1 MKKRLLSLFLT
12 FSMLLTFF
20 PVGTVTVF
28 ASDSPMA
35 YTDGSYQFILNA
47 DNTATITKYTGNE
60 HRITIPA
67 QVTHDAYIYPV
78 SKIGDRVFSNYRY
91 ALTSVQIPDTVTEI
105 GSNAFYNCT
114 SLKNVTIQDNKPSC
128 VKKIGR
134 QAFMFCS
141 VLSDISILD
150 SVTEIDSEAFHHC
163 EELDTV
169 TIPEGVTSVADGMFS
184 YCYSLHTVTLP
195 DSVTAIEERAFT
207 GTALTQIHI
216 PANVTR
222 IGTDA
227 FSECFAL
234 SAITSDSESYPAI
247 DNVLY
252 KKAANG
258 DYALIRYP
266 SRRANPAFK
275 IPNGVARIETHAFD
289 CCSYLA
295 SVKMPDS
302 VVSIG
307 TGAFM
312 NCPALQD
319 IEFSCRITELP
330 ESVFENCI
338 GLESIDIPEGIT
350 QILDYAFA
358 GCARLKRIAIPS
370 SVTKISGYA
379 FSNCTALNN
388 IEYSG
393 SRSQWNAIFTDSSL
407 QDLPVAPGSIDVTVT
422 SDIRTVTAKV
432 DGSSVPINDG
442 KFIVTI
448 GKTVELTVSD
458 PQYRDRYT
466 WAGGSGTV
474 SADNTTYTF
483 VAGQDDT
490 AVTLTTVEHTNYD
503 TGDFT
508 ISGLADYS
516 YGDNID
522 IRIEPKDTRITDY
535 IVRYVRN
542 AGTSNEEEFNELPK
556 DAGTYTL
563 RIIQGD
569 TVRIDIPEKITIHPI
584 TITNNTFQNELA
596 VTLPADAVE
605 EEVEEGNDHTATV
618 TVRADSRL
626 NALLQSDEI
635 KLELVYLND
644 MGEEVITPTKAGRYT
659 VKVKIHSNS
668 PNLLSATVDGG
679 TFEIRQKAAPIVP
692 TADLYP
698 LTIKNAAVLIEHD
711 GEEIH
716 ARRNEIGDLVAK
728 VPENAS
734 VTVTYISQSDAI
746 AFDQWLVSGLD
757 DSIDVKQN
765 PLRFQMPA
773 GEKGVTIEA
782 MTKDASIED
791 GGSGILGTVMVIG
804 AAAVLTWQGCRIGM
818 ELYLKRIL
826 PDGAAIPANATELAE
841 LVWVDAGKPAPA
853 AALDN
858 DATDAQ
864 KALTW
869 ASENQLLPSNKTAD
883 ASVSYWEVIQI
894 WRKAQTLKN

>member
-35 YTDGSYQFILNA
+35 YTDGFYQFILNA
-47 DNTATITKYTGNE
+47 DNTATITKYTGKE

-67 QVTHDAYIYPV
+67 QVAQGTQTYPV
-78 SKIGDRVFSNYRY
+78 TKIGDRVFSNYRY
-91 ALTSVQIPDTVTEI
+91 LTSVQIPDTVTEI

-114 SLKNVTIQDNKPSC
+114 SLKRVTIQDNKPSC

-141 VLSDISILD
+141 ELTDIPILD
-150 SVTEIDSEAFHHC
+150 SVTEIGSESFHHC

-216 PANVTR
+216 PANVAQ

-234 SAITSDSESYPAI
+234 STITSDSESYPAI

-252 KKAANG
+252 EKAANG

-266 SRRANPAFK
+266 SQRADSAFK
-275 IPNGVARIETHAFD
+275 IPNGVARIEAHAFD

-312 NCPALQD
+312 NCQKLHD

-350 QILDYAFA
+350 QILDDAFA
-358 GCARLKRIAIPS
+358 GCEQLERIAIPS
-370 SVTKISGYA
+370 SVTKISESA

-393 SRSQWNAIFTDSSL
+393 SRSQWNAIFTDSGL
-407 QDLPVAPGSIDVTVT
+407 QNVPVAPGSIDVTVT
-422 SDIRTVTAKV
+422 SGIRTVTAKI

-448 GKTVELTVSD
+448 GKTVELTVGD

-474 SADNTTYTF
+474 SANNTTYTF
-483 VAGQDDT
+483 VAGRDDT

-522 IRIEPKDTRITDY
+522 IRIEPKDTSITDY

-569 TVRIDIPEKITIHPI
+569 TVRIDIPEKITIHPV
-584 TITNNTFQNELA
+584 TITNDTFQNELA

-605 EEVEEGNDHTATV
+605 EEGNDHTATV

-635 KLELVYLND
+635 KLEIVYLND
-644 MGEEVITPTKAGRYT
+644 MGEEVVAPTKAGRYT

-668 PNLLSATVDGG
+668 PNLLSAIVDGG

-692 TADLYP
+692 LYP
-698 LTIKNAAVLIEHD
+698 LTIKNADVFIEHD

-716 ARRNEIGDLVAK
+716 AERNEIGVLVAK

-757 DSIDVKQN
+757 DSTDVKQN

-773 GEKGVTIEA
+773 GEKGVTMEA

-804 AAAVLTWQGCRIGM
+804 AAAVLTWQGCRIGT

-841 LVWVDAGKPAPA
+841 LVWDDAGKPAPA
-853 AALDN
+853 AVLDN
-858 DATDAQ
+858 DATNAQ

>member
-67 QVTHDAYIYPV
+67 QVAQGTQTYPV
-78 SKIGDRVFSNYRY
+78 TKIGDRVFSNYRY

-114 SLKNVTIQDNKPSC
+114 SLKSVTIQDNKPSC

-141 VLSDISILD
+141 ELTDIPILD

-184 YCYSLHTVTLP
+184 YCYNLHTVTLP

-216 PANVTR
+216 PANVAQ

-234 SAITSDSESYPAI
+234 SAITSDSESYPSI

-252 KKAANG
+252 EKAANG

-266 SRRANPAFK
+266 SQRADPAFK
-275 IPNGVARIETHAFD
+275 IPNGVARIETHAF
-289 CCSYLA
+289 
-295 SVKMPDS
+295 
-302 VVSIG
+302 
-307 TGAFM
+307 
-312 NCPALQD
+312 
-319 IEFSCRITELP
+319 
-330 ESVFENCI
+330 
-338 GLESIDIPEGIT
+338 
-350 QILDYAFA
+350 A
-358 GCARLKRIAIPS
+358 GCARLERIAIPS
-370 SVTKISGYA
+370 SVTKISEYA
-379 FSNCTALNN
+379 FSSCESLKTV
-388 IEYSG
+388 EYSG
-393 SRSQWNAIFTDSSL
+393 SRSQWNAISTDSGL
-407 QDLPVAPGSIDVTVT
+407 QNVPVAPGSIDVTVT

-458 PQYRDRYT
+458 PHYRDRYT

-474 SADNTTYTF
+474 STDNTTYTF
-483 VAGQDDT
+483 VAGQNDT

-569 TVRIDIPEKITIHPI
+569 TVRIDIPEKITIHPV
-584 TITNNTFQNELA
+584 TITNDTFQNELT
-596 VTLPADAVE
+596 VTLPEDAVE
-605 EEVEEGNDHTATV
+605 GEGNDHTATV

-668 PNLLSATVDGG
+668 PNLISAIVDGG

-698 LTIKNAAVLIEHD
+698 LTIKNADVFIEHD

-716 ARRNEIGDLVAK
+716 AERNEIGDLVAK

-757 DSIDVKQN
+757 DSTDVKQN

-804 AAAVLTWQGCRIGM
+804 AAAVLTWQGCRIGT

-841 LVWVDAGKPAPA
+841 LVWDDAGKPAPA
-853 AALDN
+853 AALDT

-883 ASVSYWEVIQI
+883 ASVSYWEVIQV
-894 WRKAQTLKN
+894 WRKAQTRKN

>member
-12 FSMLLTFF
+12 FSIMLTFF

-67 QVTHDAYIYPV
+67 QVTQDAQTYPV
-78 SKIGDRVFSNYRY
+78 SKIGDRVFCNYKY
-91 ALTSVQIPDTVTEI
+91 VLTSVQIPDTITEI

-114 SLKNVTIQDNKPSC
+114 SLKRVTIQDNKPSC

-134 QAFMFCS
+134 QAFKFCS
-141 VLSDISILD
+141 ELTDISILD
-150 SVTEIDSEAFHHC
+150 SVTEIGSESFHQC
-163 EELDTV
+163 EKLDTV

-216 PANVTR
+216 PANVAQ
-222 IGTDA
+222 I
-227 FSECFAL
+227 AL
-234 SAITSDSESYPAI
+234 STITSDSESYPAI

-266 SRRANPAFK
+266 SRREDSAFK

-289 CCSYLA
+289 CCLYLA

-307 TGAFM
+307 TSAFM
-312 NCPALQD
+312 NCQKLHD

-330 ESVFENCI
+330 ESVFAGCI
-338 GLESIDIPEGIT
+338 SLKSIDIPEGIT
-350 QILDYAFA
+350 QILDDAFA
-358 GCARLKRIAIPS
+358 GCEQLERIAIPS

-407 QDLPVAPGSIDVTVT
+407 QNVPVTPGSIDVTVT

-483 VAGQDDT
+483 VADQNDT
-490 AVTLTTVEHTNYD
+490 AVTLATVEHTNYD
-503 TGDFT
+503 TGDFI

-569 TVRIDIPEKITIHPI
+569 TVRIDIPEKITIHPV
-584 TITNNTFQNELA
+584 TITNDTFQNELT

-605 EEVEEGNDHTATV
+605 EEGNDHTATV

-644 MGEEVITPTKAGRYT
+644 MGEEIVAPTKAGRYT
-659 VKVKIHSNS
+659 VKIKIHSNS
-668 PNLLSATVDGG
+668 PNLLSAIVDGG

-698 LTIKNAAVLIEHD
+698 LTIKNADVFIEHD

-716 ARRNEIGDLVAK
+716 AERNEIGDLVAK

-757 DSIDVKQN
+757 DSTDVKQN

-773 GEKGVTIEA
+773 GEKGVTMEA

-804 AAAVLTWQGCRIGM
+804 AAAVLTWQGCRIGT

-826 PDGAAIPANATELAE
+826 PDGAAIPANTTELAE
-841 LVWVDAGKPAPA
+841 LVWVDAGKPVPA

>member
-67 QVTHDAYIYPV
+67 QVTHGAYIYPV
-78 SKIGDRVFSNYRY
+78 SKIGDRVFCNYKY
-91 ALTSVQIPDTVTEI
+91 VLTSVQIPDTVTEI

-114 SLKNVTIQDNKPSC
+114 SLESVTIQDNKPSC

-141 VLSDISILD
+141 VLTDIPILD

-184 YCYSLHTVTLP
+184 YCYNLHTVTLP

-216 PANVTR
+216 PANVAQ

-234 SAITSDSESYPAI
+234 SAITSDSESYPSI

-252 KKAANG
+252 EKAANG

-266 SRRANPAFK
+266 SQRADPAFK
-275 IPNGVARIETHAFD
+275 IPNGVARIETHAF
-289 CCSYLA
+289 
-295 SVKMPDS
+295 
-302 VVSIG
+302 
-307 TGAFM
+307 
-312 NCPALQD
+312 
-319 IEFSCRITELP
+319 
-330 ESVFENCI
+330 
-338 GLESIDIPEGIT
+338 
-350 QILDYAFA
+350 A
-358 GCARLKRIAIPS
+358 GCARLERIAIPS
-370 SVTKISGYA
+370 SVTKISEYA
-379 FSNCTALNN
+379 FSSCESLKTV
-388 IEYSG
+388 EYSG
-393 SRSQWNAIFTDSSL
+393 SRSQWNAISTDSGL
-407 QDLPVAPGSIDVTVT
+407 QSLPVAPGSIDVTVT
-422 SDIRTVTAKV
+422 SDIRTVTAKA
-432 DGSSVPINDG
+432 DGSSVPINDD

-569 TVRIDIPEKITIHPI
+569 TVRIDIPEKITIHPV
-584 TITNNTFQNELA
+584 TITNDTFQNELT

-605 EEVEEGNDHTATV
+605 EEGNDHTATV

-644 MGEEVITPTKAGRYT
+644 MGEKVVAPTKAGRYT

-668 PNLLSATVDGG
+668 PNLISAIVDGG

-698 LTIKNAAVLIEHD
+698 LTIKNAAVFIEHD

-716 ARRNEIGDLVAK
+716 AERNEIGDLVAK

-773 GEKGVTIEA
+773 GEKGVTMEA

-804 AAAVLTWQGCRIGM
+804 AAAVLTWQGCRIGT

-841 LVWVDAGKPAPA
+841 LVWDDAGKPAPA
-853 AALDN
+853 AALDT
-858 DATDAQ
+858 DATNAQ

>member
-67 QVTHDAYIYPV
+67 HVTQDTQTYPV
-78 SKIGDRVFSNYRY
+78 SKIGDRVFSNYRNV
-91 ALTSVQIPDTVTEI
+91 LISVQIPDTVTEI

-114 SLKNVTIQDNKPSC
+114 SLKSVTIQDNKPSC

-141 VLSDISILD
+141 ELTDIPILD

-169 TIPEGVTSVADGMFS
+169 TIPEGVTSVADGMFR

-216 PANVTR
+216 PAKVTR

-252 KKAANG
+252 EKAANG

-266 SRRANPAFK
+266 SRREDPAFK
-275 IPNGVARIETHAFD
+275 ILNGVARIETHAFD

-295 SVKMPDS
+295 SVKMSDS

-350 QILDYAFA
+350 QIMDYAFA
-358 GCARLKRIAIPS
+358 GCEQLERIAIPS
-370 SVTKISGYA
+370 SVAKIPESA
-379 FSNCTALNN
+379 FSSCESLKTV
-388 IEYSG
+388 EYSG
-393 SRSQWNAIFTDSSL
+393 SRSQWNAIFTDSGL
-407 QDLPVAPGSIDVTVT
+407 QNLPVAPGSIDVTVT

-442 KFIVTI
+442 KFIVAI

-522 IRIEPKDTRITDY
+522 IRIEPKDTSITDY

-569 TVRIDIPEKITIHPI
+569 TVRIDIPEKITIHPV
-584 TITNNTFQNELA
+584 TITNDTFQNELT

-605 EEVEEGNDHTATV
+605 EEDNDHTATV

-644 MGEEVITPTKAGRYT
+644 MGEEVVAPTKAGRYT

-668 PNLLSATVDGG
+668 PNLLSAIVDGG

-692 TADLYP
+692 LYP
-698 LTIKNAAVLIEHD
+698 LTIKNADVFIEHD

-716 ARRNEIGDLVAK
+716 AERNEIGVLVAK

-757 DSIDVKQN
+757 DSTDVKQN

-773 GEKGVTIEA
+773 GEKGVTMEA

-804 AAAVLTWQGCRIGM
+804 AAAVLTWQGCRIGT

-826 PDGAAIPANATELAE
+826 PDGAAIPANTTELAE

-858 DATDAQ
+858 DATNAQ

-894 WRKAQTLKN
+894 WHKAQALKN

>member
-60 HRITIPA
+60 RRITIPA
-67 QVTHDAYIYPV
+67 QVAQGTQTYPV
-78 SKIGDRVFSNYRY
+78 TKIGDRVFSNYRY

-114 SLKNVTIQDNKPSC
+114 SLESVTIQDNKPSC

-141 VLSDISILD
+141 ELTDIPILD
-150 SVTEIDSEAFHHC
+150 SVTEIGSDAFHQC
-163 EELDTV
+163 EKLDTV
-169 TIPEGVTSVADGMFS
+169 TIPEGVTSVADGMFR

-216 PANVTR
+216 PANVAQ

-234 SAITSDSESYPAI
+234 STITSDSESYPAI

-252 KKAANG
+252 EKAANG

-266 SRRANPAFK
+266 SQREDSAFK

-289 CCSYLA
+289 CCLYLA
-295 SVKMPDS
+295 SMKMPDS

-330 ESVFENCI
+330 ESVFAGCI
-338 GLESIDIPEGIT
+338 SLKSIDIPEGIT
-350 QILDYAFA
+350 QILDDAFA
-358 GCARLKRIAIPS
+358 GCEQLERIAIPS
-370 SVTKISGYA
+370 SVTKIPESA
-379 FSNCTALNN
+379 FSSCESLKTV
-388 IEYSG
+388 EYSG
-393 SRSQWNAIFTDSSL
+393 SRSQWNAISTDSGL
-407 QDLPVAPGSIDVTVT
+407 QSLPVAPGSIDVTVT

-442 KFIVTI
+442 NFIVTI

-458 PQYRDRYT
+458 PHYRDRYT

-474 SADNTTYTF
+474 SSDNTTYTF

-490 AVTLTTVEHTNYD
+490 
-503 TGDFT
+503 
-508 ISGLADYS
+508 
-516 YGDNID
+516 
-522 IRIEPKDTRITDY
+522 
-535 IVRYVRN
+535 
-542 AGTSNEEEFNELPK
+542 
-556 DAGTYTL
+556 AGTYTL

-569 TVRIDIPEKITIHPI
+569 TVRIDIPEKITIHPV
-584 TITNNTFQNELA
+584 TITNDTFQNELT

-605 EEVEEGNDHTATV
+605 EEGNDHTATV

-635 KLELVYLND
+635 KLEIVYLND
-644 MGEEVITPTKAGRYT
+644 MGEEVVAPTKAGRYT
-659 VKVKIHSNS
+659 VKVKLHSNS
-668 PNLLSATVDGG
+668 PNLISAIVDGG
-679 TFEIRQKAAPIVP
+679 TFEIRQKAASIVP
-692 TADLYP
+692 TAELYP
-698 LTIKNAAVLIEHD
+698 LTIKNADVFIEHD

-716 ARRNEIGDLVAK
+716 AGRNEIGDLVAK

-757 DSIDVKQN
+757 DSTDVKQN

-773 GEKGVTIEA
+773 GEKGVTMEA

-804 AAAVLTWQGCRIGM
+804 AAAVLTWQGCRIGT

-826 PDGAAIPANATELAE
+826 PDGAAVPANATELAE
-841 LVWVDAGKPAPA
+841 LVWDDAGKPAPA
-853 AALDN
+853 AALDR

-894 WRKAQTLKN
+894 WCKAQTLKN

>member
-67 QVTHDAYIYPV
+67 QVTHGAQTYPV
-78 SKIGDRVFSNYRY
+78 SKIGDRVFCNYKY
-91 ALTSVQIPDTVTEI
+91 VLTGVQIPDTVTEI

-114 SLKNVTIQDNKPSC
+114 SLKSVTIQDNKPSC

-141 VLSDISILD
+141 ELTDIPILD
-150 SVTEIDSEAFHHC
+150 SVTEIGSESFHQC
-163 EELDTV
+163 EKLDTV

-216 PANVTR
+216 PANVAQ

-234 SAITSDSESYPAI
+234 STITSDSESYPAI

-252 KKAANG
+252 EKAANG

-266 SRRANPAFK
+266 SRREDSAFK
-275 IPNGVARIETHAFD
+275 IPNGVARIEAH
-289 CCSYLA
+289 
-295 SVKMPDS
+295 
-302 VVSIG
+302 
-307 TGAFM
+307 
-312 NCPALQD
+312 
-319 IEFSCRITELP
+319 
-330 ESVFENCI
+330 
-338 GLESIDIPEGIT
+338 
-350 QILDYAFA
+350 AFA
-358 GCARLKRIAIPS
+358 GCEQLERIAIPS
-370 SVTKISGYA
+370 SVTKISESA

-393 SRSQWNAIFTDSSL
+393 SRSQWNAIFTDSGL
-407 QDLPVAPGSIDVTVT
+407 QNVPVAPGSIDVTVT
-422 SDIRTVTAKV
+422 SGIRTVTAKV

-542 AGTSNEEEFNELPK
+542 AGTSNEEEFNEPPK

-569 TVRIDIPEKITIHPI
+569 TVRIDIPEKITIHPV
-584 TITNNTFQNELA
+584 TITNDTFQNELT
-596 VTLPADAVE
+596 VTLPEDAVE
-605 EEVEEGNDHTATV
+605 EEGNDHTATV

-635 KLELVYLND
+635 KLEIVYLND

-659 VKVKIHSNS
+659 VKIKIHSNS
-668 PNLLSATVDGG
+668 PNLISAIVDGG

-698 LTIKNAAVLIEHD
+698 LTIKNADVFIEHD

-716 ARRNEIGDLVAK
+716 AERNEIGDLVAK

-757 DSIDVKQN
+757 DSTDVKQN

-773 GEKGVTIEA
+773 GEKGVTMEA

-804 AAAVLTWQGCRIGM
+804 AAAVLTWQGCRIGT

-841 LVWVDAGKPAPA
+841 LVWVDAGKPVPA
-853 AALDN
+853 AALDT

-894 WRKAQTLKN
+894 WRKAQTLKS

>member
-60 HRITIPA
+60 RRITIPA
-67 QVTHDAYIYPV
+67 QVAQGTQTYPV
-78 SKIGDRVFSNYRY
+78 TKIGDRVFSNYRY
-91 ALTSVQIPDTVTEI
+91 LTSVQIPDTVTEI

-114 SLKNVTIQDNKPSC
+114 FLESVTIQDNKPSC

-141 VLSDISILD
+141 ELTDIPILD
-150 SVTEIDSEAFHHC
+150 SVTEIGSESFHQC
-163 EELDTV
+163 EKLDTV
-169 TIPEGVTSVADGMFS
+169 TIPEGVMSIADGMFS

-222 IGTDA
+222 IETDA

-234 SAITSDSESYPAI
+234 STITSDSESYPAI

-252 KKAANG
+252 EKAANG

-266 SRRANPAFK
+266 SRREDSAFK

-312 NCPALQD
+312 NCQKLQD

-330 ESVFENCI
+330 ESVFAGCI
-338 GLESIDIPEGIT
+338 SLKSIDIPEGIT
-350 QILDYAFA
+350 QILDDAFA
-358 GCARLKRIAIPS
+358 GCEQLERIAIPS
-370 SVTKISGYA
+370 SVTKISESA

-393 SRSQWNAIFTDSSL
+393 SRSQWNAIFTDSGL
-407 QDLPVAPGSIDVTVT
+407 QNLPVAPGSIDVTVT
-422 SDIRTVTAKV
+422 SGIRTVTAKI

-448 GKTVELTVSD
+448 GKTVELTVGD

-474 SADNTTYTF
+474 SANNTTYTF
-483 VAGQDDT
+483 VAGRDDT

-522 IRIEPKDTRITDY
+522 IRIEPKDTSITDY

-569 TVRIDIPEKITIHPI
+569 TVRIDIPEKITIHPV
-584 TITNNTFQNELA
+584 TITNDTFQNELA

-605 EEVEEGNDHTATV
+605 EEGNDHTATV

-635 KLELVYLND
+635 KLEIVYLND
-644 MGEEVITPTKAGRYT
+644 MGEEVVAPTKAGRYT

-668 PNLLSATVDGG
+668 PNLLSAIVDGG

-692 TADLYP
+692 LYP
-698 LTIKNAAVLIEHD
+698 LTIKNADVFIEHD

-716 ARRNEIGDLVAK
+716 AERNEIGVLVAK

-757 DSIDVKQN
+757 DSTDVKQN

-773 GEKGVTIEA
+773 GEKGVTMEA

-804 AAAVLTWQGCRIGM
+804 AAAVLTWQGCRIGT

-841 LVWVDAGKPAPA
+841 LVWDDAGKPAPA
-853 AALDN
+853 AVLDN
-858 DATDAQ
+858 DATNAQ

>member
-1 MKKRLLSLFLT
+1 MKKRLLSLFLA
-12 FSMLLTFF
+12 FSMMLTFF

-35 YTDGSYQFILNA
+35 YTDGPYQFILNA
-47 DNTATITKYTGNE
+47 DNTATITKYTGKEN
-60 HRITIPA
+60 RITIPA
-67 QVTHDAYIYPV
+67 QVAQGTQTYPV
-78 SKIGDRVFSNYRY
+78 TKIGDRVFSNYRY
-91 ALTSVQIPDTVTEI
+91 VLTSVQIPDTVTEI
-105 GSNAFYNCT
+105 GDNAFYNRT
-114 SLKNVTIQDNKPSC
+114 SLKSVTIQDNKTSR

-134 QAFMFCS
+134 QAFMYCNA
-141 VLSDISILD
+141 LTDISILD
-150 SVTEIDSEAFHHC
+150 SVTEIGSESFYQC
-163 EELDTV
+163 EKLDTV
-169 TIPEGVTSVADGMFS
+169 TIPEGITSVADGIFS

-216 PANVTR
+216 PAKVTR

-234 SAITSDSESYPAI
+234 STITSDSESYPAI

-252 KKAANG
+252 EKSANG

-266 SRRANPAFK
+266 SRREDPAFK
-275 IPNGVARIETHAFD
+275 IPNGVVKIETHAFD
-289 CCSYLA
+289 CCAYLA

-302 VVSIG
+302 VVSIR

-312 NCPALQD
+312 NCQKLQD

-330 ESVFENCI
+330 ESVFENCT

-350 QILDYAFA
+350 QIMDYAFA

-370 SVTKISGYA
+370 SVTKIPESA

-393 SRSQWNAIFTDSSL
+393 SRSQWNAIFTESGL
-407 QDLPVAPGSIDVTVT
+407 QNLPVAPGSIDVTVT

-458 PQYRDRYT
+458 PRYRDRYT
-466 WAGGSGTV
+466 WAGGSGTA

-522 IRIEPKDTRITDY
+522 IRIEPKDTSITDY

-569 TVRIDIPEKITIHPI
+569 TVRIDIPEKITIHPV
-584 TITNNTFQNELA
+584 TITNDTFQNELT
-596 VTLPADAVE
+596 VTLPEDAVE
-605 EEVEEGNDHTATV
+605 EEGDDHTATV

-635 KLELVYLND
+635 KLEIVYLND

-668 PNLLSATVDGG
+668 PNLLSAIVDGG
-679 TFEIRQKAAPIVP
+679 TFEIRQKDAPIIP

-711 GEEIH
+711 GEELH
-716 ARRNEIGDLVAK
+716 AERNEVGNLVAK

-804 AAAVLTWQGCRIGM
+804 AAAVLTWQGCRIGT
-818 ELYLKRIL
+818 ELYLKRFL

-841 LVWVDAGKPAPA
+841 LVWDDAGKPAPA
-853 AALDN
+853 AALDT

-869 ASENQLLPSNKTAD
+869 ASENQLLSSNKTAD

>member
-67 QVTHDAYIYPV
+67 QVTHGAYIYPV
-78 SKIGDRVFSNYRY
+78 SKIGDRVFCNYKY
-91 ALTSVQIPDTVTEI
+91 VLTSVQIPDTVTEI

-114 SLKNVTIQDNKPSC
+114 SLKRVTIQDNKPSC

-141 VLSDISILD
+141 ELTDIPILD

-163 EELDTV
+163 DELDTV
-169 TIPEGVTSVADGMFS
+169 TIPEGVTSVAKGMFR

-216 PANVTR
+216 PAKVTR
-222 IGTDA
+222 IGTNA

-234 SAITSDSESYPAI
+234 STITSDSESYPAI

-252 KKAANG
+252 EKSANG

-266 SRRANPAFK
+266 SQREDPAFK

-289 CCSYLA
+289 SCAYLA

-319 IEFSCRITELP
+319 IEFSSRITELP

-350 QILDYAFA
+350 QILDDAFA
-358 GCARLKRIAIPS
+358 GCEQLERIAIPS
-370 SVTKISGYA
+370 SVTKISESA

-393 SRSQWNAIFTDSSL
+393 SRSQWNAIFTDSGL
-407 QDLPVAPGSIDVTVT
+407 QNVPVAPGSIDVTVT
-422 SDIRTVTAKV
+422 SGIRTVTAKI

-448 GKTVELTVSD
+448 GKTVELTVGD

-483 VAGQDDT
+483 VAGRDDT

-522 IRIEPKDTRITDY
+522 IRIEPKDTSITDY

-569 TVRIDIPEKITIHPI
+569 TVRIDIPEKITIHPV
-584 TITNNTFQNELA
+584 TITNDTFQNELA

-605 EEVEEGNDHTATV
+605 EEGNDHTATV

-635 KLELVYLND
+635 KLEIVYLND
-644 MGEEVITPTKAGRYT
+644 MGEEVVAPTKAGRYT

-668 PNLLSATVDGG
+668 PNLLSAIVDGG

-692 TADLYP
+692 LYP
-698 LTIKNAAVLIEHD
+698 LTIKNADVFIEHD

-716 ARRNEIGDLVAK
+716 AERNEIGVLVAK

-757 DSIDVKQN
+757 DSTDVKQN

-773 GEKGVTIEA
+773 GEKGVTMEA

-804 AAAVLTWQGCRIGM
+804 AAAVLTWQGCRIGT

-841 LVWVDAGKPAPA
+841 LVWDDAGKPAPA
-853 AALDN
+853 AVLDN
-858 DATDAQ
+858 DATNAQ

>member
-67 QVTHDAYIYPV
+67 QVTHGAQTYPV
-78 SKIGDRVFSNYRY
+78 SKIGDRVFCNYKY
-91 ALTSVQIPDTVTEI
+91 VLTSVQIPDTVTEI

-114 SLKNVTIQDNKPSC
+114 SLKRVTIQDNKPSC

-141 VLSDISILD
+141 ELTDIPILD

-216 PANVTR
+216 PAKVTR
-222 IGTDA
+222 IGTNA

-234 SAITSDSESYPAI
+234 STITSDSESYPAI

-252 KKAANG
+252 EKSANG

-266 SRRANPAFK
+266 SQREDPAFK
-275 IPNGVARIETHAFD
+275 IPNGVARIETHAF
-289 CCSYLA
+289 
-295 SVKMPDS
+295 
-302 VVSIG
+302 
-307 TGAFM
+307 
-312 NCPALQD
+312 
-319 IEFSCRITELP
+319 
-330 ESVFENCI
+330 
-338 GLESIDIPEGIT
+338 
-350 QILDYAFA
+350 A
-358 GCARLKRIAIPS
+358 GCARLERIAIPS
-370 SVTKISGYA
+370 SVTKISEYA
-379 FSNCTALNN
+379 FSSCESLKTV
-388 IEYSG
+388 EYSG
-393 SRSQWNAIFTDSSL
+393 SRSQWNAISTDSGL
-407 QDLPVAPGSIDVTVT
+407 QSLPVAHGSIDVTVT

-442 KFIVTI
+442 NFIVTI

-483 VAGQDDT
+483 VAGRDDT

-503 TGDFT
+503 TGDFI

-569 TVRIDIPEKITIHPI
+569 TVRIDIPEKITIHPV
-584 TITNNTFQNELA
+584 TITNDTFQNELT

-605 EEVEEGNDHTATV
+605 EEGNDHTATV

-644 MGEEVITPTKAGRYT
+644 MGEEVVAPTKAGRYT

-668 PNLLSATVDGG
+668 PNLISAIVDGG
-679 TFEIRQKAAPIVP
+679 TFEIRQKAASIVP
-692 TADLYP
+692 TADLYL
-698 LTIKNAAVLIEHD
+698 LTIKNADVFIEHD

-716 ARRNEIGDLVAK
+716 AGRNEIGDLVAK

-757 DSIDVKQN
+757 DSTDVKQN

-773 GEKGVTIEA
+773 GEKGVTMEA

-804 AAAVLTWQGCRIGM
+804 AAAVLTWQGCRIGT

-841 LVWVDAGKPAPA
+841 LVWDDAGKPAPA

-858 DATDAQ
+858 DVTNAQ

-894 WRKAQTLKN
+894 WRKAQALKN

>member
-47 DNTATITKYTGNE
+47 DNTATITKYTGKE

-67 QVTHDAYIYPV
+67 QVTQDAQTYPV
-78 SKIGDRVFSNYRY
+78 SKIGDRVFNNYRY
-91 ALTSVQIPDTVTEI
+91 TLTNVQIPDTVTEI

-114 SLKNVTIQDNKPSC
+114 SLKSVTIQDNKPSC

-141 VLSDISILD
+141 ELTDISILD
-150 SVTEIDSEAFHHC
+150 SVTEIGSEAFHHC
-163 EELDTV
+163 EKLDTV
-169 TIPEGVTSVADGMFS
+169 IIPEGVTSVADGMFS
-184 YCYSLHTVTLP
+184 YCYNLHTVTLP

-216 PANVTR
+216 PANVTQ

-234 SAITSDSESYPAI
+234 STITSDSESYPSI

-252 KKAANG
+252 EKAANG

-266 SRRANPAFK
+266 SRREDSAFK
-275 IPNGVARIETHAFD
+275 IPNGVARIDTHAFD

-330 ESVFENCI
+330 ESVFAGCI
-338 GLESIDIPEGIT
+338 SLKSIDIPEGIT
-350 QILDYAFA
+350 QILDDAFA
-358 GCARLKRIAIPS
+358 GCEQLERIAIPS
-370 SVTKISGYA
+370 SVTKIPESA

-422 SDIRTVTAKV
+422 SGIRIVTAKV

-448 GKTVELTVSD
+448 GKTVELTVGD

-483 VAGQDDT
+483 VAGRDDT

-503 TGDFT
+503 TGDFI

-569 TVRIDIPEKITIHPI
+569 TVRIDIPEKITVHPV
-584 TITNNTFQNELA
+584 TITNDTFQNELT
-596 VTLPADAVE
+596 VTLPEGAVE
-605 EEVEEGNDHTATV
+605 EEDNDHTATV

-644 MGEEVITPTKAGRYT
+644 MGEEVVAPTKAGRYT

-668 PNLLSATVDGG
+668 PNLLSAIVDGG

-692 TADLYP
+692 LYP
-698 LTIKNAAVLIEHD
+698 LTIKNADVFIEHD

-716 ARRNEIGDLVAK
+716 AERNEIGVLVAK

-757 DSIDVKQN
+757 DSTDVKQN

-773 GEKGVTIEA
+773 GEKGVTMEA

-804 AAAVLTWQGCRIGM
+804 AAAVLTWQGCRIGT

-826 PDGAAIPANATELAE
+826 PDGAAIPANTTELAE

-858 DATDAQ
+858 DATNAQ

-894 WRKAQTLKN
+894 WHKAQALKN

>member
-67 QVTHDAYIYPV
+67 QVTHGAYIYPV
-78 SKIGDRVFSNYRY
+78 SKIGDRVFCNYKY
-91 ALTSVQIPDTVTEI
+91 VLTSVQIPDTVTEI

-114 SLKNVTIQDNKPSC
+114 SLKRVTIQDNKPSC

-141 VLSDISILD
+141 ELTDIPILD

-163 EELDTV
+163 DELDTV
-169 TIPEGVTSVADGMFS
+169 TIPEGVTSVAKGMFR

-216 PANVTR
+216 PAKVTR
-222 IGTDA
+222 IGTNA

-234 SAITSDSESYPAI
+234 STITSDSESYPAI

-252 KKAANG
+252 EKSANG

-266 SRRANPAFK
+266 SQREDPAFK

-289 CCSYLA
+289 SCAYLA

-319 IEFSCRITELP
+319 IEFSSRITELP
-330 ESVFENCI
+330 ESVFAGCI
-338 GLESIDIPEGIT
+338 SLKSIDIPEGIT
-350 QILDYAFA
+350 QILDDAFA
-358 GCARLKRIAIPS
+358 GCEQLERIAIPS
-370 SVTKISGYA
+370 SVTKIPESA

-393 SRSQWNAIFTDSSL
+393 SRSQWNAISTDSGL
-407 QDLPVAPGSIDVTVT
+407 QNLPVAPGSIDVTVT

-448 GKTVELTVSD
+448 GKTVELTVGD

-483 VAGQDDT
+483 VAGRDDT

-503 TGDFT
+503 TGDFI

-569 TVRIDIPEKITIHPI
+569 TVRI
-584 TITNNTFQNELA
+584 

-605 EEVEEGNDHTATV
+605 EEGNDHTATV

-644 MGEEVITPTKAGRYT
+644 MGEEVVAPTKAGRYT

-668 PNLLSATVDGG
+668 PNLISAIVDGG
-679 TFEIRQKAAPIVP
+679 TFEIRQKAASIVP
-692 TADLYP
+692 TADLYL
-698 LTIKNAAVLIEHD
+698 LTIKNADVFIEHD

-716 ARRNEIGDLVAK
+716 AGRNEIGDLVAK

-757 DSIDVKQN
+757 DSTDVKQN

-773 GEKGVTIEA
+773 GEKGVTMEA

>member
-47 DNTATITKYTGNE
+47 DNTATITKYTGKE

-67 QVTHDAYIYPV
+67 QVAQGTQTYPV
-78 SKIGDRVFSNYRY
+78 TKIGDRVFSNYIY
-91 ALTSVQIPDTVTEI
+91 VLTSVQIPDTVTKI
-105 GSNAFYNCT
+105 GDNAFYNCD
-114 SLKNVTIQDNKPSC
+114 SLGSVTIQDDNPSC

-134 QAFMFCS
+134 QAFMYCS
-141 VLSDISILD
+141 ALTDISILD
-150 SVTEIDSEAFHHC
+150 SVSEIGSAAFYYC
-163 EELDTV
+163 TQLKNV
-169 TIPEGVTSVADGMFS
+169 TIPEGVTSIADGMFS

-216 PANVTR
+216 PAKVTR
-222 IGTDA
+222 IGTAA

-234 SAITSDSESYPAI
+234 STITSDSESYPAI

-252 KKAANG
+252 EKSANG
-258 DYALIRYP
+258 NYALIRYP
-266 SRRANPAFK
+266 SRREDPAFK
-275 IPNGVARIETHAFD
+275 IPNGVVKIETHAFD
-289 CCSYLA
+289 CCLYLA

-330 ESVFENCI
+330 ESVFENCT

-350 QILDYAFA
+350 QIMDYAFA
-358 GCARLKRIAIPS
+358 GCEQLKRIAIPS
-370 SVTKISGYA
+370 SVTKISESA
-379 FSNCTALNN
+379 FPSCESLKTV
-388 IEYSG
+388 EYSG
-393 SRSQWNAIFTDSSL
+393 SRSQWNAIFTDSGL
-407 QDLPVAPGSIDVTVT
+407 QNLPVAPGSIDVTVT
-422 SDIRTVTAKV
+422 SVIRAVTAKV
-432 DGSSVPINDG
+432 DGSSVPLNDG

-458 PQYRDRYT
+458 PHYRDRYT

-503 TGDFT
+503 TGDFI

-522 IRIEPKDTRITDY
+522 IRIEPKDVSIADY
-535 IVRYVRN
+535 SVRYVRN
-542 AGTSNEEEFNELPK
+542 TGTSNGEEFNELPK

-569 TVRIDIPEKITIHPI
+569 TVQIDIPEKITIRPV
-584 TITNNTFQNELA
+584 TITNDTFQNELT
-596 VTLPADAVE
+596 VTLPEDAVE
-605 EEVEEGNDHTATV
+605 EEGNDHTATV

-635 KLELVYLND
+635 KLEIVYLND
-644 MGEEVITPTKAGRYT
+644 MGEEVVAPTKAGRYT

-668 PNLLSATVDGG
+668 PNLLSAIVDGG

-716 ARRNEIGDLVAK
+716 AERNEIGDLVAK

-773 GEKGVTIEA
+773 GEKGVTMEA

-804 AAAVLTWQGCRIGM
+804 AAAVLTWQGCRIGT

-853 AALDN
+853 AALDT
-858 DATDAQ
+858 DATSAQ

-869 ASENQLLPSNKTAD
+869 AFENQLLPSNKTAD

>member
-1 MKKRLLSLFLT
+1 M
-12 FSMLLTFF
+12 
-20 PVGTVTVF
+20 
-28 ASDSPMA
+28 
-35 YTDGSYQFILNA
+35 
-47 DNTATITKYTGNE
+47 
-60 HRITIPA
+60 
-67 QVTHDAYIYPV
+67 
-78 SKIGDRVFSNYRY
+78 
-91 ALTSVQIPDTVTEI
+91 
-105 GSNAFYNCT
+105 
-114 SLKNVTIQDNKPSC
+114 
-128 VKKIGR
+128 
-134 QAFMFCS
+134 
-141 VLSDISILD
+141 
-150 SVTEIDSEAFHHC
+150 
-163 EELDTV
+163 
-169 TIPEGVTSVADGMFS
+169 
-184 YCYSLHTVTLP
+184 
-195 DSVTAIEERAFT
+195 
-207 GTALTQIHI
+207 
-216 PANVTR
+216 
-222 IGTDA
+222 
-227 FSECFAL
+227 
-234 SAITSDSESYPAI
+234 
-247 DNVLY
+247 
-252 KKAANG
+252 
-258 DYALIRYP
+258 
-266 SRRANPAFK
+266 
-275 IPNGVARIETHAFD
+275 
-289 CCSYLA
+289 
-295 SVKMPDS
+295 
-302 VVSIG
+302 
-307 TGAFM
+307 
-312 NCPALQD
+312 
-319 IEFSCRITELP
+319 
-330 ESVFENCI
+330 
-338 GLESIDIPEGIT
+338 
-350 QILDYAFA
+350 
-358 GCARLKRIAIPS
+358 
-370 SVTKISGYA
+370 
-379 FSNCTALNN
+379 
-388 IEYSG
+388 
-393 SRSQWNAIFTDSSL
+393 
-407 QDLPVAPGSIDVTVT
+407 
-422 SDIRTVTAKV
+422 
-432 DGSSVPINDG
+432 
-442 KFIVTI
+442 
-448 GKTVELTVSD
+448 
-458 PQYRDRYT
+458 
-466 WAGGSGTV
+466 

-503 TGDFT
+503 TGDFI

-522 IRIEPKDTRITDY
+522 IRIEPKDTSITDY
-535 IVRYVRN
+535 SVRYVRN

-569 TVRIDIPEKITIHPI
+569 TVRIDIPEKITIHPV
-584 TITNNTFQNELA
+584 TITNDTFRNELT
-596 VTLPADAVE
+596 VTLPEDAVE
-605 EEVEEGNDHTATV
+605 EEGNDHTATV

-668 PNLLSATVDGG
+668 PNLLSAIVDGG

-698 LTIKNAAVLIEHD
+698 LTIKNAAILIEHD

-716 ARRNEIGDLVAK
+716 AERNEIGDLVAK

-804 AAAVLTWQGCRIGM
+804 AAAVLTWQGCRIGT

-826 PDGAAIPANATELAE
+826 PDGAVIPANTTELAE

-853 AALDN
+853 AALDT
-858 DATDAQ
+858 DATDVQ

-894 WRKAQTLKN
+894 WRKAQALKN

>member
-67 QVTHDAYIYPV
+67 QVTHGAQTYPV
-78 SKIGDRVFSNYRY
+78 SKIGDRVFCNYKY
-91 ALTSVQIPDTVTEI
+91 VLTGVQIPDTVTEI

-114 SLKNVTIQDNKPSC
+114 SLKSVTIQGNKPSC

-141 VLSDISILD
+141 ELTDIPILD
-150 SVTEIDSEAFHHC
+150 SVTEIGSESFHHC
-163 EELDTV
+163 EKLDTV
-169 TIPEGVTSVADGMFS
+169 TIPEGVTSVADGMFR
-184 YCYSLHTVTLP
+184 YCYNLHTVTLP

-216 PANVTR
+216 PAKVTR
-222 IGTDA
+222 IETDA

-252 KKAANG
+252 EKSANG
-258 DYALIRYP
+258 DCALICYP
-266 SRRANPAFK
+266 SRRADPAFK

-289 CCSYLA
+289 CCLYLA

-350 QILDYAFA
+350 QILDDAFA
-358 GCARLKRIAIPS
+358 GCEQLERIAIPS
-370 SVTKISGYA
+370 SVTKISESA

-393 SRSQWNAIFTDSSL
+393 SRSQWNAIFTDSGL
-407 QDLPVAPGSIDVTVT
+407 QNVPVAPGSIDVTVT
-422 SDIRTVTAKV
+422 SGIRTVTAKI

-448 GKTVELTVSD
+448 GKTVELTVGD

-474 SADNTTYTF
+474 SANNTTYTF
-483 VAGQDDT
+483 VAGRDDT

-522 IRIEPKDTRITDY
+522 IRIEPKDTSITDY

-569 TVRIDIPEKITIHPI
+569 TVRIDIPEKITIHPV
-584 TITNNTFQNELA
+584 TITNDTFQNELA

-605 EEVEEGNDHTATV
+605 EEGNDHTATV

-635 KLELVYLND
+635 KLEIVYLND
-644 MGEEVITPTKAGRYT
+644 MGEEVVAPTKAGRYT

-668 PNLLSATVDGG
+668 PNLLSAIVDGG

-692 TADLYP
+692 LYP
-698 LTIKNAAVLIEHD
+698 LTIKNADVFIEHD

-716 ARRNEIGDLVAK
+716 AERNEIGVLVAK

-757 DSIDVKQN
+757 DSTDVKQN

-773 GEKGVTIEA
+773 GEKGVTMEA

-804 AAAVLTWQGCRIGM
+804 AAAVLTWQGCRIGT

-826 PDGAAIPANATELAE
+826 PDGAAIPANTTELAE
-841 LVWVDAGKPAPA
+841 LVWDDAGKPAPA
-853 AALDN
+853 AVLDT
-858 DATDAQ
+858 DATNAQ

-894 WRKAQTLKN
+894 WRKAQALKN

>member
-67 QVTHDAYIYPV
+67 QVAQGTQTYPV
-78 SKIGDRVFSNYRY
+78 TKIGDRVFYNYKY
-91 ALTSVQIPDTVTEI
+91 VLTSVQIPDTVTEI

-114 SLKNVTIQDNKPSC
+114 SLKSVTIQDNKPSC

-134 QAFMFCS
+134 QAFMFCRE
-141 VLSDISILD
+141 LTDISIFD
-150 SVTEIDSEAFHHC
+150 SVTEIGSESFHQC
-163 EELDTV
+163 EKLDTV

-216 PANVTR
+216 PANVAQ

-252 KKAANG
+252 EKSANG

-266 SRRANPAFK
+266 SQRADPAFK
-275 IPNGVARIETHAFD
+275 IPNGVARIETHAF
-289 CCSYLA
+289 
-295 SVKMPDS
+295 
-302 VVSIG
+302 
-307 TGAFM
+307 
-312 NCPALQD
+312 
-319 IEFSCRITELP
+319 
-330 ESVFENCI
+330 
-338 GLESIDIPEGIT
+338 
-350 QILDYAFA
+350 A
-358 GCARLKRIAIPS
+358 GCARLERIAIPS
-370 SVTKISGYA
+370 SVTKISEDA

-393 SRSQWNAIFTDSSL
+393 SRSQWNAISTDSGL
-407 QDLPVAPGSIDVTVT
+407 QNVPVAPGSIDVTVT
-422 SDIRTVTAKV
+422 SGIRTVTAKV

-569 TVRIDIPEKITIHPI
+569 TVRIDIPEKITIHPV
-584 TITNNTFQNELA
+584 TITNDTFQNELA

-605 EEVEEGNDHTATV
+605 EEGNDHTATV

-635 KLELVYLND
+635 KLEIIYLND
-644 MGEEVITPTKAGRYT
+644 MGEEIVAPTKAGRYT

-668 PNLLSATVDGG
+668 PNLLSAIVDGG

-716 ARRNEIGDLVAK
+716 AERNEIGDLVAK

-757 DSIDVKQN
+757 DSTDVKQN

-773 GEKGVTIEA
+773 GEKGVTMEA

-804 AAAVLTWQGCRIGM
+804 AAAVLTWQGCRIGT

-841 LVWVDAGKPAPA
+841 LVWDDAGKPAPA

-858 DATDAQ
+858 DATNAQ

-894 WRKAQTLKN
+894 WRKAQTLKS

>member
-67 QVTHDAYIYPV
+67 QVTHGAYIYPV
-78 SKIGDRVFSNYRY
+78 SKIGDRVFNNYKY
-91 ALTSVQIPDTVTEI
+91 TLTSVQIPDTVTEI
-105 GSNAFYNCT
+105 GSNVFYNCT
-114 SLKNVTIQDNKPSC
+114 SLKSVTIQDNKPSC

-141 VLSDISILD
+141 ELTDIPILD
-150 SVTEIDSEAFHHC
+150 SVTEIGSESFHQC
-163 EELDTV
+163 EKLDTV

-216 PANVTR
+216 PANVAQ

-234 SAITSDSESYPAI
+234 STITSDSESYPAI

-252 KKAANG
+252 EKSANG
-258 DYALIRYP
+258 DYILIRYP
-266 SRRANPAFK
+266 SRREDSAFK
-275 IPNGVARIETHAFD
+275 IPNGVARIEAH
-289 CCSYLA
+289 
-295 SVKMPDS
+295 
-302 VVSIG
+302 
-307 TGAFM
+307 
-312 NCPALQD
+312 
-319 IEFSCRITELP
+319 
-330 ESVFENCI
+330 
-338 GLESIDIPEGIT
+338 
-350 QILDYAFA
+350 AFA
-358 GCARLKRIAIPS
+358 GCEQLERIAIPS
-370 SVTKISGYA
+370 SVTKIPESA

-407 QDLPVAPGSIDVTVT
+407 QNVPVTPGSIDVTVT

-448 GKTVELTVSD
+448 GKPVELTVSD

-490 AVTLTTVEHTNYD
+490 AVTLTTVKHTNYD

-569 TVRIDIPEKITIHPI
+569 TVRIDIPEKITIHPV
-584 TITNNTFQNELA
+584 TITNDTFQNELA
-596 VTLPADAVE
+596 VTLPEDAVE
-605 EEVEEGNDHTATV
+605 EEGNDHTATV

-635 KLELVYLND
+635 KLEIIYLND
-644 MGEEVITPTKAGRYT
+644 MGEEVVAPTKAGRYT

-668 PNLLSATVDGG
+668 PNLLSAIVDGG
-679 TFEIRQKAAPIVP
+679 TFEIRQKAAPMVP

-716 ARRNEIGDLVAK
+716 AERNEIGDLVAK

-757 DSIDVKQN
+757 DSTDVKQN

-773 GEKGVTIEA
+773 GEKGVTMEA

-804 AAAVLTWQGCRIGM
+804 AAAVLTWQGCRIGT

-853 AALDN
+853 AALDT

>member
-28 ASDSPMA
+28 ASDSSMA

-67 QVTHDAYIYPV
+67 QVTHGAYIYPV
-78 SKIGDRVFSNYRY
+78 SKIGDRVFCNYKY
-91 ALTSVQIPDTVTEI
+91 VLTSVQIPDTVTEI

-114 SLKNVTIQDNKPSC
+114 SLESVTIQDNKPSC

-141 VLSDISILD
+141 VLTDIPILD

-169 TIPEGVTSVADGMFS
+169 TIPEGVTSVADGMFR
-184 YCYSLHTVTLP
+184 YCYNLHTVTLP

-216 PANVTR
+216 PANVAQ

-234 SAITSDSESYPAI
+234 SAITSDSESYPSI

-252 KKAANG
+252 EKAANG

-266 SRRANPAFK
+266 SQRADPAFK
-275 IPNGVARIETHAFD
+275 IPNGVARIETHAF
-289 CCSYLA
+289 
-295 SVKMPDS
+295 
-302 VVSIG
+302 
-307 TGAFM
+307 
-312 NCPALQD
+312 
-319 IEFSCRITELP
+319 
-330 ESVFENCI
+330 
-338 GLESIDIPEGIT
+338 
-350 QILDYAFA
+350 A
-358 GCARLKRIAIPS
+358 GCARLERIAIPS
-370 SVTKISGYA
+370 SVTKISEYA
-379 FSNCTALNN
+379 FSSCESLKTV
-388 IEYSG
+388 EYSG
-393 SRSQWNAIFTDSSL
+393 SRSQWNAISTDSGL
-407 QDLPVAPGSIDVTVT
+407 QSLPVAPGSIDVTVT
-422 SDIRTVTAKV
+422 SDIRTVTAKA
-432 DGSSVPINDG
+432 DGSSVPINDD

-569 TVRIDIPEKITIHPI
+569 TVRIDIPEKITIHPV
-584 TITNNTFQNELA
+584 TITNDTFQNELA

-605 EEVEEGNDHTATV
+605 EEGNDHTATV

-635 KLELVYLND
+635 KLEIVYLND

-668 PNLLSATVDGG
+668 PNLISAIVDGG

-716 ARRNEIGDLVAK
+716 AERNEIGDLVAK

-757 DSIDVKQN
+757 DSTDVKQN

-791 GGSGILGTVMVIG
+791 GSSGILGTVMVIG
-804 AAAVLTWQGCRIGM
+804 AAAVLTWQGCRIGT

-841 LVWVDAGKPAPA
+841 LVWDDAGKPAPA

-858 DATDAQ
+858 DATNAQ

-894 WRKAQTLKN
+894 WRKAQTLKS

>member
-28 ASDSPMA
+28 ASGSPMA

-67 QVTHDAYIYPV
+67 QVTHGAYIYPV
-78 SKIGDRVFSNYRY
+78 SKIGDRVFCNYKY
-91 ALTSVQIPDTVTEI
+91 VLTSVQIPDTVTEI

-114 SLKNVTIQDNKPSC
+114 SLKSVTIQDNKPSC

-141 VLSDISILD
+141 ELTDIPILD

-169 TIPEGVTSVADGMFS
+169 TIPEGVTSVADGMFR
-184 YCYSLHTVTLP
+184 YCYNLHTVTLP

-216 PANVTR
+216 PAKVTR
-222 IGTDA
+222 IETDA

-252 KKAANG
+252 EKSANG
-258 DYALIRYP
+258 DCALICYP
-266 SRRANPAFK
+266 SRRADPAFK

-289 CCSYLA
+289 CCLYLA

-350 QILDYAFA
+350 QILDDAFA
-358 GCARLKRIAIPS
+358 GCEQLERIAIPS
-370 SVTKISGYA
+370 SVTKISESA

-393 SRSQWNAIFTDSSL
+393 SRSQWNAIFTDSGL
-407 QDLPVAPGSIDVTVT
+407 QNVPVAPGSIDVTVT
-422 SDIRTVTAKV
+422 SGIRTVTAKI

-448 GKTVELTVSD
+448 GKTVELTVGD

-474 SADNTTYTF
+474 SANNTTYTF
-483 VAGQDDT
+483 VAGRDDT

-522 IRIEPKDTRITDY
+522 IRIEPKDTSITDY

-569 TVRIDIPEKITIHPI
+569 TVRIDIPEKITIHPV
-584 TITNNTFQNELA
+584 TITNNTFQNELT
-596 VTLPADAVE
+596 VTLPEGAVE
-605 EEVEEGNDHTATV
+605 EEGNDHTATV

-635 KLELVYLND
+635 KLEIVYLND
-644 MGEEVITPTKAGRYT
+644 MGEEVVAPTKAGRYT

-668 PNLLSATVDGG
+668 PNLLSAIVDGG

-692 TADLYP
+692 LYP
-698 LTIKNAAVLIEHD
+698 LTIKNADVFIEHD

-716 ARRNEIGDLVAK
+716 AERNEIGVLVAK

-757 DSIDVKQN
+757 DSTDVKQN

-773 GEKGVTIEA
+773 GEKGVTMEA

-804 AAAVLTWQGCRIGM
+804 AAAVLTWQGCRIGT

-841 LVWVDAGKPAPA
+841 LVWDDAGKPAPA
-853 AALDN
+853 AVLDN
-858 DATDAQ
+858 DATNAQ

>member
-47 DNTATITKYTGNE
+47 DNTATITKYTGKEN
-60 HRITIPA
+60 RITIPA
-67 QVTHDAYIYPV
+67 RVTQDAQTYPV
-78 SKIGDRVFSNYRY
+78 SKIGDRVFCNYKY
-91 ALTSVQIPDTVTEI
+91 VLTSVQIPDTVTEI

-114 SLKNVTIQDNKPSC
+114 SLKSVTIQDDKPSC

-141 VLSDISILD
+141 ELTDISILD
-150 SVTEIDSEAFHHC
+150 SVTEIGSESFHQC
-163 EELDTV
+163 EKLDTV
-169 TIPEGVTSVADGMFS
+169 TIPEGVTSIADGMFR

-195 DSVTAIEERAFT
+195 DSVTAIEARAFT

-216 PANVTR
+216 PAKVTR
-222 IGTDA
+222 IETDA

-234 SAITSDSESYPAI
+234 STITSDSESYPAI

-252 KKAANG
+252 EKAANG

-266 SRRANPAFK
+266 SRREDSAFK

-302 VVSIG
+302 VASIG

-312 NCPALQD
+312 NCQKLHD

-330 ESVFENCI
+330 ESVFAGCI
-338 GLESIDIPEGIT
+338 SLKSIDIPEGIT
-350 QILDYAFA
+350 QIMDYAFA
-358 GCARLKRIAIPS
+358 GCEQLERIAIPS
-370 SVTKISGYA
+370 SVTKIPESA

-393 SRSQWNAIFTDSSL
+393 SRSQWNAIFTDSGL
-407 QDLPVAPGSIDVTVT
+407 QNVPVAPGSIDVTVT
-422 SDIRTVTAKV
+422 SGIRTVTAKI

-448 GKTVELTVSD
+448 GKTVELTVGD

-474 SADNTTYTF
+474 SANNTTYTF
-483 VAGQDDT
+483 VAGRDDT

-522 IRIEPKDTRITDY
+522 IRIEPKDTSITDY

-569 TVRIDIPEKITIHPI
+569 TVRIDIPEKITIHPV
-584 TITNNTFQNELA
+584 TITNDTFQNELA

-605 EEVEEGNDHTATV
+605 EEGNDHTATV

-635 KLELVYLND
+635 KLEIVYLND
-644 MGEEVITPTKAGRYT
+644 MGEEVVAPTKAGRYT

-668 PNLLSATVDGG
+668 PNLLSAIVDGG

-692 TADLYP
+692 LYP
-698 LTIKNAAVLIEHD
+698 LTIKNADVFIEHD

-716 ARRNEIGDLVAK
+716 AERNEIGVLVAK

-757 DSIDVKQN
+757 DSTDVKQN

-773 GEKGVTIEA
+773 GEKGVTMEA

-804 AAAVLTWQGCRIGM
+804 AAAVLTWQGCRIGT

-841 LVWVDAGKPAPA
+841 LVWDDAGKPAPA
-853 AALDN
+853 AVLDN
-858 DATDAQ
+858 DATNAQ

>member
-1 MKKRLLSLFLT
+1 M
-12 FSMLLTFF
+12 
-20 PVGTVTVF
+20 
-28 ASDSPMA
+28 
-35 YTDGSYQFILNA
+35 
-47 DNTATITKYTGNE
+47 
-60 HRITIPA
+60 
-67 QVTHDAYIYPV
+67 
-78 SKIGDRVFSNYRY
+78 FSNYRY
-91 ALTSVQIPDTVTEI
+91 VLTSVQIPGTVTEI
-105 GSNAFYNCT
+105 GDNAFYNRT
-114 SLKNVTIQDNKPSC
+114 SLKSVTIQDDNSSC

-134 QAFMFCS
+134 QAFMYCRA
-141 VLSDISILD
+141 LTDISILD
-150 SVTEIDSEAFHHC
+150 SVTEIGSESFYQC
-163 EELDTV
+163 ENLDTV
-169 TIPEGVTSVADGMFS
+169 TIPEGVTSIAEGLFS

-216 PANVTR
+216 PAKVTR
-222 IGTDA
+222 IGTAA

-234 SAITSDSESYPAI
+234 STITSDSESYPAI

-252 KKAANG
+252 EKSANG
-258 DYALIRYP
+258 NYALIRYP
-266 SRRANPAFK
+266 SRREDPAFK
-275 IPNGVARIETHAFD
+275 IPNGVVKIETHAFD
-289 CCSYLA
+289 CCLYLA

-312 NCPALQD
+312 NCQKLQD

-350 QILDYAFA
+350 QIPDYAFA
-358 GCARLKRIAIPS
+358 GCARLERIAIPS
-370 SVTKISGYA
+370 SVTKIPESA
-379 FSNCTALNN
+379 FSSCESLKTV
-388 IEYSG
+388 EYSG
-393 SRSQWNAIFTDSSL
+393 SRSQWNAIFTDSGL
-407 QDLPVAPGSIDVTVT
+407 QNLPVAPGSIDVTVT
-422 SDIRTVTAKV
+422 SVIRAVTAKV
-432 DGSSVPINDG
+432 DGSSVPLNDG

-503 TGDFT
+503 TGDFI

-522 IRIEPKDTRITDY
+522 IRIEPKDTSITDY
-535 IVRYVRN
+535 SVRYVRN
-542 AGTSNEEEFNELPK
+542 ARTSNEEKFNELPK

-569 TVRIDIPEKITIHPI
+569 TVQIDIPEKITIHPV
-584 TITNNTFQNELA
+584 TITNDTFQNELT
-596 VTLPADAVE
+596 VTLPEDAVE
-605 EEVEEGNDHTATV
+605 EEGNDHTATV

-659 VKVKIHSNS
+659 VKVKIRSNS
-668 PNLLSATVDGG
+668 PNLLSAIVDGG
-679 TFEIRQKAAPIVP
+679 TFEIHQKDAPIVP

-698 LTIKNAAVLIEHD
+698 LTIKNADVFIEHD
-711 GEEIH
+711 GEELH
-716 ARRNEIGDLVAK
+716 AERNEIGDLVAK

-804 AAAVLTWQGCRIGM
+804 AAAVLTWQGCRIGT

-841 LVWVDAGKPAPA
+841 LVWDDAGKPAPA
-853 AALDN
+853 AALDT

-869 ASENQLLPSNKTAD
+869 ASENQLLSSNKTAD

>member
-67 QVTHDAYIYPV
+67 QVTHGAYIYPV
-78 SKIGDRVFSNYRY
+78 SKIGDRVFCNYKY
-91 ALTSVQIPDTVTEI
+91 VLTSVQIPDTVTEI

-114 SLKNVTIQDNKPSC
+114 SLKSVTIQDNKPSC

-141 VLSDISILD
+141 ELTDIPILD
-150 SVTEIDSEAFHHC
+150 SVTEIGSEAFHQC
-163 EELDTV
+163 EKLDTV
-169 TIPEGVTSVADGMFS
+169 TIPEGVTSVADGMFR

-216 PANVTR
+216 PANVAQ

-252 KKAANG
+252 EKAADG

-266 SRRANPAFK
+266 SRRTDPAFK
-275 IPNGVARIETHAFD
+275 IPNGVARIEAH
-289 CCSYLA
+289 
-295 SVKMPDS
+295 
-302 VVSIG
+302 
-307 TGAFM
+307 
-312 NCPALQD
+312 
-319 IEFSCRITELP
+319 
-330 ESVFENCI
+330 
-338 GLESIDIPEGIT
+338 
-350 QILDYAFA
+350 AFA
-358 GCARLKRIAIPS
+358 GCEQLERIAIPS
-370 SVTKISGYA
+370 SVTKIPESA

-393 SRSQWNAIFTDSSL
+393 SRSQWNAIFTDSGL
-407 QDLPVAPGSIDVTVT
+407 QNVPVAPGSIDVTVT

-448 GKTVELTVSD
+448 GKTVELTVSN

-569 TVRIDIPEKITIHPI
+569 TVRIDIPEKITIHPV
-584 TITNNTFQNELA
+584 TITNDTFQNELT

-605 EEVEEGNDHTATV
+605 EEGNDHTATV

-635 KLELVYLND
+635 KLEIVYLND
-644 MGEEVITPTKAGRYT
+644 MGEEVVAPTKAGRYT

-668 PNLLSATVDGG
+668 PNLLSAIVDGG

-692 TADLYP
+692 TADLYL
-698 LTIKNAAVLIEHD
+698 LTIKNADVFIEHD

-716 ARRNEIGDLVAK
+716 AERNEIGDLVAK

-804 AAAVLTWQGCRIGM
+804 AAAVLTWQGCRIGT

-841 LVWVDAGKPAPA
+841 LVWDDAGKPAPA

-869 ASENQLLPSNKTAD
+869 ASENQLLPFNKTAD

>member
-67 QVTHDAYIYPV
+67 QVTQDAQTYPV
-78 SKIGDRVFSNYRY
+78 SKIGDRVFCNYKY
-91 ALTSVQIPDTVTEI
+91 FLTSVQIPDTVTEI

-114 SLKNVTIQDNKPSC
+114 SLKSVTIQDNKPSC

-141 VLSDISILD
+141 ELTDIPILD
-150 SVTEIDSEAFHHC
+150 SVTEIGSESFHQC
-163 EELDTV
+163 EKLDTV
-169 TIPEGVTSVADGMFS
+169 TIPEGVTSVAEGMFS

-216 PANVTR
+216 PANVAQ

-234 SAITSDSESYPAI
+234 STITSDSESYPAI

-252 KKAANG
+252 EKAANG

-266 SRRANPAFK
+266 SQREDPAFK
-275 IPNGVARIETHAFD
+275 IPNGVARIEAH
-289 CCSYLA
+289 
-295 SVKMPDS
+295 
-302 VVSIG
+302 
-307 TGAFM
+307 
-312 NCPALQD
+312 
-319 IEFSCRITELP
+319 
-330 ESVFENCI
+330 
-338 GLESIDIPEGIT
+338 
-350 QILDYAFA
+350 AFA
-358 GCARLKRIAIPS
+358 GCEQLERIAIPS
-370 SVTKISGYA
+370 SVTKISEYA

-393 SRSQWNAIFTDSSL
+393 SRSQWNAIFTDSGL
-407 QDLPVAPGSIDVTVT
+407 QNVPVAPGSIDVTVT
-422 SDIRTVTAKV
+422 SDIRTVTAKI

-458 PQYRDRYT
+458 PHYRDRYT

-483 VAGQDDT
+483 VADQNDT
-490 AVTLTTVEHTNYD
+490 AVTLATVEHINYD

-569 TVRIDIPEKITIHPI
+569 TVRIDIPEKITIHPV
-584 TITNNTFQNELA
+584 TITNDTFQNELT

-605 EEVEEGNDHTATV
+605 EEGNDHTATV

-644 MGEEVITPTKAGRYT
+644 MGEEVVAPTKAGRYT

-668 PNLLSATVDGG
+668 PNLLSAIVDGG

-716 ARRNEIGDLVAK
+716 AGRNEIGDLVAK

-746 AFDQWLVSGLD
+746 AFDQWLVSGLN
-757 DSIDVKQN
+757 DSTDVKQN

-773 GEKGVTIEA
+773 GEKGVTMEA

-804 AAAVLTWQGCRIGM
+804 AAAVLTWQGCRIGT

-826 PDGAAIPANATELAE
+826 PDGAAIPANTTELAE
-841 LVWVDAGKPAPA
+841 LVWDDAGKPAPA
-853 AALDN
+853 AALDT
-858 DATDAQ
+858 DATNAQ

>member
-20 PVGTVTVF
+20 HVGTVTVF

-67 QVTHDAYIYPV
+67 QVTHGAQTYPV
-78 SKIGDRVFSNYRY
+78 SKIGDRVFCNYKY
-91 ALTSVQIPDTVTEI
+91 VLTGVQIPDTVTEI

-114 SLKNVTIQDNKPSC
+114 SLKSVTIQGNKPSC

-141 VLSDISILD
+141 ELTDIPILD
-150 SVTEIDSEAFHHC
+150 SVTEIGSESFHHC

-169 TIPEGVTSVADGMFS
+169 TIPEGVTSVADGMFR
-184 YCYSLHTVTLP
+184 YCYNLHTVTLP

-216 PANVTR
+216 PAKVTR
-222 IGTDA
+222 IETDA

-252 KKAANG
+252 EKAANG

-266 SRRANPAFK
+266 SQREDPAFK
-275 IPNGVARIETHAFD
+275 IPNGVARIEAHAFD

-312 NCPALQD
+312 NCQKLHD

-350 QILDYAFA
+350 QIPDYAFA
-358 GCARLKRIAIPS
+358 GCEQLERIAIPS
-370 SVTKISGYA
+370 SVTKIPESA

-393 SRSQWNAIFTDSSL
+393 SRSQWNAISTDSGL
-407 QDLPVAPGSIDVTVT
+407 QNVPVAPGSIDVTVT
-422 SDIRTVTAKV
+422 SGIRTVTAKI

-448 GKTVELTVSD
+448 GKTVELTVGD

-474 SADNTTYTF
+474 SANNTTYTF
-483 VAGQDDT
+483 VAGRDDT

-522 IRIEPKDTRITDY
+522 IRIEPKDTSITDY

-569 TVRIDIPEKITIHPI
+569 TVRIDIPEKITIHPV
-584 TITNNTFQNELA
+584 TITNDTFQNELA

-605 EEVEEGNDHTATV
+605 EEGNDHTATV

-635 KLELVYLND
+635 KLEIVYLND
-644 MGEEVITPTKAGRYT
+644 MGEEVVAPTKAGRYT

-668 PNLLSATVDGG
+668 PNLLSAIVDGG

-692 TADLYP
+692 LYP
-698 LTIKNAAVLIEHD
+698 LTIKNADVFIEHD

-716 ARRNEIGDLVAK
+716 AERNEIGDLVAK
-728 VPENAS
+728 VPQNAS

-757 DSIDVKQN
+757 DSTDVKQN

-773 GEKGVTIEA
+773 GEKGVTMEA

-804 AAAVLTWQGCRIGM
+804 AAAVLTWQGCRIGT
-818 ELYLKRIL
+818 ELYLKHIL

-841 LVWVDAGKPAPA
+841 LVWDDAGKPAPA
-853 AALDN
+853 AVLDN
-858 DATDAQ
+858 DATNAQ

>member
-1 MKKRLLSLFLT
+1 M
-12 FSMLLTFF
+12 
-20 PVGTVTVF
+20 
-28 ASDSPMA
+28 
-35 YTDGSYQFILNA
+35 
-47 DNTATITKYTGNE
+47 
-60 HRITIPA
+60 
-67 QVTHDAYIYPV
+67 
-78 SKIGDRVFSNYRY
+78 
-91 ALTSVQIPDTVTEI
+91 
-105 GSNAFYNCT
+105 
-114 SLKNVTIQDNKPSC
+114 
-128 VKKIGR
+128 
-134 QAFMFCS
+134 
-141 VLSDISILD
+141 
-150 SVTEIDSEAFHHC
+150 
-163 EELDTV
+163 
-169 TIPEGVTSVADGMFS
+169 
-184 YCYSLHTVTLP
+184 
-195 DSVTAIEERAFT
+195 
-207 GTALTQIHI
+207 
-216 PANVTR
+216 
-222 IGTDA
+222 
-227 FSECFAL
+227 
-234 SAITSDSESYPAI
+234 
-247 DNVLY
+247 
-252 KKAANG
+252 
-258 DYALIRYP
+258 
-266 SRRANPAFK
+266 
-275 IPNGVARIETHAFD
+275 
-289 CCSYLA
+289 
-295 SVKMPDS
+295 KMPDS

-307 TGAFM
+307 TSAFM

-319 IEFSCRITELP
+319 IELSCRITELS

-350 QILDYAFA
+350 QIMDYAFA
-358 GCARLKRIAIPS
+358 GCEQLERIAIPS
-370 SVTKISGYA
+370 SVTKIPESA
-379 FSNCTALNN
+379 FSSCESLKTV
-388 IEYSG
+388 EYSG
-393 SRSQWNAIFTDSSL
+393 SRSQWNAIFTDSGL
-407 QDLPVAPGSIDVTVT
+407 QNVPVTPGSIDVTVT

-474 SADNTTYTF
+474 SSDNTTYTF

-503 TGDFT
+503 TGDFI

-569 TVRIDIPEKITIHPI
+569 TVRIDIPEKITIHPV
-584 TITNNTFQNELA
+584 TITND
-596 VTLPADAVE
+596 VVE
-605 EEVEEGNDHTATV
+605 EEGNDHTATV

-635 KLELVYLND
+635 KLEIVYLND
-644 MGEEVITPTKAGRYT
+644 MGEEVVAPTKAGRYT

-668 PNLLSATVDGG
+668 PNLISAIVDGG
-679 TFEIRQKAAPIVP
+679 TFEIRQKAVSLPP

-698 LTIKNAAVLIEHD
+698 LTIKNADVFIEHD

-716 ARRNEIGDLVAK
+716 AERNEIGDLVAK

-757 DSIDVKQN
+757 DSTDVKQN

-773 GEKGVTIEA
+773 GEKGVTMEA

-804 AAAVLTWQGCRIGM
+804 AAAVLTWQGCRIGT

-841 LVWVDAGKPAPA
+841 LVWDDAGKPAPA

-869 ASENQLLPSNKTAD
+869 ASENQLLPSTKTAD

-894 WRKAQTLKN
+894 WRKAQTLKS

>member
-1 MKKRLLSLFLT
+1 MKKRLLSLFLA
-12 FSMLLTFF
+12 FSMMLTFF

-28 ASDSPMA
+28 ASGSPMA

-60 HRITIPA
+60 NRITIPA
-67 QVTHDAYIYPV
+67 QVAQGTQTYPV
-78 SKIGDRVFSNYRY
+78 TKIGDRVFSNYRY
-91 ALTSVQIPDTVTEI
+91 VLTSVQIPGTVTEI
-105 GSNAFYNCT
+105 GNNAFYNCT
-114 SLKNVTIQDNKPSC
+114 SLESVAIQDDNSSC

-141 VLSDISILD
+141 KLTDISILD
-150 SVTEIDSEAFHHC
+150 SVTEIGSETFHHC

-169 TIPEGVTSVADGMFS
+169 TIPEGVTSIAEGLFS

-216 PANVTR
+216 PAKVTR

-234 SAITSDSESYPAI
+234 STITSDSESYPAI

-252 KKAANG
+252 EKSANG

-266 SRRANPAFK
+266 SQRKDPAFK
-275 IPNGVARIETHAFD
+275 IFNSVARIETHAFD

-312 NCPALQD
+312 NCQKLQD

-350 QILDYAFA
+350 QIFDYAFA

-370 SVTKISGYA
+370 SVTKISESA
-379 FSNCTALNN
+379 FSSCESLKTV
-388 IEYSG
+388 EYSG
-393 SRSQWNAIFTDSSL
+393 SRSQWNAISTDSGL
-407 QDLPVAPGSIDVTVT
+407 QNLPVAPGSIDVTVT
-422 SDIRTVTAKV
+422 SGIRSVTAKI
-432 DGSSVPINDG
+432 DGSSVPLNDG
-442 KFIVTI
+442 KLIVPI

-474 SADNTTYTF
+474 SADNTIYTF

-503 TGDFT
+503 TGDFI

-522 IRIEPKDTRITDY
+522 IRIEPKDTSITDY
-535 IVRYVRN
+535 SVRYVRN

-569 TVRIDIPEKITIHPI
+569 TVRIDIPEKITIHPV
-584 TITNNTFQNELA
+584 TITNDTFRNELT
-596 VTLPADAVE
+596 VTLPEDAVE
-605 EEVEEGNDHTATV
+605 EEGNDHTATV

-668 PNLLSATVDGG
+668 PNLLSAIVDGG

-698 LTIKNAAVLIEHD
+698 LTIKNAAILIEHD

-716 ARRNEIGDLVAK
+716 AERNEIGDLVAK

-804 AAAVLTWQGCRIGM
+804 AAAVLTWQGCRIGT

-826 PDGAAIPANATELAE
+826 PDGAVIPANTTELAE

-853 AALDN
+853 AALDT
-858 DATDAQ
+858 DATDVQ

-894 WRKAQTLKN
+894 WRKAQALKN